1 MKLKDSL
8 IIFFLSIIALVAE
21 FIIYMIFGIGTAFS
35 GDIRSLSGIAVFFVS
50 LMIFTAA
57 VGVLSP
63 ICALIGFATKKEKIG
78 NITLIILLSLVVI
91 FLIVFSLNVGKTIK
105 EVSTLEETEETTI
118 ESVEE
123 DVGEEKTKEV
133 IQDFYVNER
142 LVIEDFCEFIIHS
155 VEDYKAKSEHMQPKG
170 DFRLIAFDVEVKNI
184 SNEEQNYS
192 ISNYE
197 AQDSDGY
204 VYESTF
210 YESKEPCFG
219 FGDISSGQTR
229 RGWVTVPVK
238 ESAEIVAIIAQPLY
252 KSSPITIKLH
262 KPLKP

>member
-1 MKLKDSL
+1 MNFLKKIFIILIIIFISITFISCLSVSRKLSELAKESGADTSEYDKSLDELEKSLEDLTDSL
-8 IIFFLSIIALVAE
+8 EIGKVKEDTEEETTKEIIPDFYVGENLVAE
-21 FIIYMIFGIGTAFS
+21 
-35 GDIRSLSGIAVFFVS
+35 
-50 LMIFTAA
+50 
-57 VGVLSP
+57 
-63 ICALIGFATKKEKIG
+63 
-78 NITLIILLSLVVI
+78 N
-91 FLIVFSLNVGKTIK
+91 
-105 EVSTLEETEETTI
+105 
-118 ESVEE
+118 
-123 DVGEEKTKEV
+123 
-133 IQDFYVNER
+133 
-142 LVIEDFCEFIIHS
+142 FCEFTIHS
-155 VEDYKAKSEHMQPKG
+155 VENYKAKSEHMQPKG

-210 YESKEPCFG
+210 YESKEPGFG

-252 KSSPITIKLH
+252 ESSPITIKLH
-262 KPLKP
+262 TSLKP